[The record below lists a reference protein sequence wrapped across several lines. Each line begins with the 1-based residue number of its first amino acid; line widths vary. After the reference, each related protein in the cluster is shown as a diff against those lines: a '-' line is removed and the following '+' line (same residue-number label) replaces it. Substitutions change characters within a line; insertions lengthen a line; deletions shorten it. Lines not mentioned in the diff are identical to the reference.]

1 MKRFAKL
8 LAASLFVLFLSGQI
22 FAAEGVVSYVK
33 GKVEVQRNNNWVT
46 LNVGD
51 KVSQSETISTGFQSE
66 AKIKLMDSVLYL
78 GPVTRVTL
86 EALKSTASNDKVNIY
101 LATGSTRSKVE
112 HDDSKRVNYTVRT
125 AVAVASVRGTDWTMN
140 SFGNIACFEG
150 GVAVSLLSALR
161 STLMAKTEVEEEETE
176 DLDSFEDSVE
186 LPTGGILVSANQS
199 VVVSAVTSV
208 SAPKSNSTNT
218 LNAILSQVS
227 SASSKEAVSSSTST
241 DNSVDVD
248 DSESGNGGKVNPE
261 PKPPVP
267 GPTTGTVVVE
277 VEVES

>member
-161 STLMAKTEVEEEETE
+161 STLMAKAEVEEEETE

-208 SAPKSNSTNT
+208 STPKSSSTNT

-248 DSESGNGGKVNPE
+248 DSESGYGGKVNPE

>member
-161 STLMAKTEVEEEETE
+161 STLMAKAEVEEEETE
-176 DLDSFEDSVE
+176 DLESFEDSVE

-208 SAPKSNSTNT
+208 STPKSSSTNT

-248 DSESGNGGKVNPE
+248 DSESGYGGKVNPE

>member
-161 STLMAKTEVEEEETE
+161 STLMAKAEVEEEETE

-208 SAPKSNSTNT
+208 STPKSSSTNT

-227 SASSKEAVSSSTST
+227 SASSKEAVSSSTSA

-248 DSESGNGGKVNPE
+248 DSESGYGGKVNPE

>member
-161 STLMAKTEVEEEETE
+161 STLMAKAEVEEEETE

-227 SASSKEAVSSSTST
+227 SASSKEAVSSSTSA

-248 DSESGNGGKVNPE
+248 DSESGYGGKVNPE

>member
-161 STLMAKTEVEEEETE
+161 STLMAKAEVEEEETE

-248 DSESGNGGKVNPE
+248 DSESGYGGKVNPE